1 MAEEVKIDKQ
11 VFHNRLSNFISAWKA
26 DKRANDALFGGV
38 GSIVIHMGKNEDT
51 VTFQKNNAMH
61 VCSFRRLVYGAYSL
75 LTQVMTDLATW
86 LRIPSYFIIIYD
98 RNTLYRYHS

>member
-26 DKRANDALFGGV
+26 DKRANDTLFGGV

-61 VCSFRRLVYGAYSL
+61 VCSASVGFFRA
-75 LTQVMTDLATW
+75 
-86 LRIPSYFIIIYD
+86 IP
-98 RNTLYRYHS
+98 RVWPK

>member
-26 DKRANDALFGGV
+26 DKRANDTLFGGV

-61 VCSFRRLVYGAYSL
+61 VCS
-75 LTQVMTDLATW
+75 
-86 LRIPSYFIIIYD
+86 PSVGFFMAIT
-98 RNTLYRYHS
+98 RV